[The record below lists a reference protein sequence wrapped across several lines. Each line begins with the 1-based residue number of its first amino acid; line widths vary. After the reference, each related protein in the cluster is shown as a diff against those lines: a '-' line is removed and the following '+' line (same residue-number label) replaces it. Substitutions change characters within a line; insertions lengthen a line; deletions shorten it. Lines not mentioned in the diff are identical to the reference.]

1 VVFFEKMAIPP
12 LSLTSSFLK
21 TRPRHVVAHHHLML
35 AGINQSVFLKQWG
48 EPETQMGLN
57 PLGNLC
63 KLGSLFLIVDS
74 TEDVYHSVWIYK
86 KRDRILFFTRKKL
99 TSHFKWSEFKEKCN
113 RPKGEMDSRLS
124 SKPPVFTVTTLAL
137 VA

>member
-1 VVFFEKMAIPP
+1 
-12 LSLTSSFLK
+12 
-21 TRPRHVVAHHHLML
+21 ML